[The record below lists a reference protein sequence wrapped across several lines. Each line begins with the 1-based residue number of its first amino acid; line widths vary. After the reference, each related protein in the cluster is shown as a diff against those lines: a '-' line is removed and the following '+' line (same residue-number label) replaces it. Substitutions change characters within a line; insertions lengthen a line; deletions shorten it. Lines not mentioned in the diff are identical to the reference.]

1 MNDVNRREIYRYLG
15 YGGSTPD
22 AAVAEAVESCLEE
35 LRLAVTPRAVF
46 RRYEIERIEE
56 PAEPVA
62 DGASSEA
69 DSSPAASGGGPA
81 WDTSIRGQERA
92 AKVSIHGQNP
102 AAKASIPGQDR
113 AAKVSIP
120 GQDRAAKASIPG
132 QMPAVRESE
141 KDLENRGHPEQ
152 GTHPQTQLLQIAGM
166 KIRSR
171 SLSINLRGCDSVYL
185 MASTLGIGP
194 DRLIARASVNRM
206 SRAVIYQAAAAA
218 MIEAWSDEVNSRIIQ
233 EAAKEGLFCR
243 PRFSPGYGDFSLA
256 YQSDFA
262 RILRIQKE
270 IGVSLTESMLMMPSK
285 SVTAVIG
292 LSRRDEK
299 CVLHGCEVCS
309 KANGC
314 AFSRMRGTAA
324 SGS

>member
-15 YGGSTPD
+15 YRGRTPD
-22 AAVAEAVESCLEE
+22 AAVAEAVEDCLEE
-35 LRLAVTPRAVF
+35 LRRSVTPRSVF

-56 PAEPVA
+56 PYVC
-62 DGASSEA
+62 
-69 DSSPAASGGGPA
+69 
-81 WDTSIRGQERA
+81 
-92 AKVSIHGQNP
+92 GQNP
-102 AAKASIPGQDR
+102 AAG
-113 AAKVSIP
+113 
-120 GQDRAAKASIPG
+120 G
-132 QMPAVRESE
+132 SE
-141 KDLENRGHPEQ
+141 RGLETGSLPEQ
-152 GTHPQTQLLQIAGM
+152 GIGIHPQPQLLQIAGM

-171 SLSINLRGCDSVYL
+171 SLSVNLRGCDSVYL
-185 MASTLGIGP
+185 MAATLGIGP

-218 MIEAWSDEVNSRIIQ
+218 MIEDWSDEVNSRIIQ

-243 PRFSPGYGDFSLA
+243 PRFSPGYGDFSLS

-309 KANGC
+309 KAASC
-314 AFSRMRGTAA
+314 AFSRL
-324 SGS
+324 

>member
-1 MNDVNRREIYRYLG
+1 
-15 YGGSTPD
+15 
-22 AAVAEAVESCLEE
+22 
-35 LRLAVTPRAVF
+35 
-46 RRYEIERIEE
+46 
-56 PAEPVA
+56 
-62 DGASSEA
+62 
-69 DSSPAASGGGPA
+69 
-81 WDTSIRGQERA
+81 
-92 AKVSIHGQNP
+92 
-102 AAKASIPGQDR
+102 
-113 AAKVSIP
+113 
-120 GQDRAAKASIPG
+120 
-132 QMPAVRESE
+132 
-141 KDLENRGHPEQ
+141 
-152 GTHPQTQLLQIAGM
+152 
-166 KIRSR
+166 
-171 SLSINLRGCDSVYL
+171 
-185 MASTLGIGP
+185 
-194 DRLIARASVNRM
+194 M

>member
-15 YGGSTPD
+15 YRGRTPD
-22 AAVAEAVESCLEE
+22 AAVTEAVEDCLEE
-35 LRLAVTPRAVF
+35 LRRTVTPRSVF

-56 PAEPVA
+56 PSAC
-62 DGASSEA
+62 
-69 DSSPAASGGGPA
+69 
-81 WDTSIRGQERA
+81 
-92 AKVSIHGQNP
+92 GQNP
-102 AAKASIPGQDR
+102 EAG
-113 AAKVSIP
+113 
-120 GQDRAAKASIPG
+120 
-132 QMPAVRESE
+132 ESE
-141 KDLENRGHPEQ
+141 RGLETGLLPEQ
-152 GTHPQTQLLQIAGM
+152 GIGIHPQPQPQLLQIAGM
-166 KIRSR
+166 KIRST
-171 SLSINLRGCDSVYL
+171 SLSVNLRGCDSVYL
-185 MASTLGIGP
+185 MAATLGIGP

-243 PRFSPGYGDFSLA
+243 PRFSPGYGDFSLS

-309 KANGC
+309 KAASC
-314 AFSRMRGTAA
+314 VFSRL
-324 SGS
+324 

>member
-1 MNDVNRREIYRYLG
+1 MGDSLGHNSWTKTMGDVNRREIYRYLG
-15 YGGSTPD
+15 YRGSTPD

-35 LRLAVTPRAVF
+35 LRQAVTPRFVF
-46 RRYEIERIEE
+46 RRFEIERIEE
-56 PAEPVA
+56 
-62 DGASSEA
+62 SL
-69 DSSPAASGGGPA
+69 
-81 WDTSIRGQERA
+81 IRGQEQA
-92 AKVSIHGQNP
+92 
-102 AAKASIPGQDR
+102 
-113 AAKVSIP
+113 
-120 GQDRAAKASIPG
+120 
-132 QMPAVRESE
+132 
-141 KDLENRGHPEQ
+141 
-152 GTHPQTQLLQIAGM
+152 QLLQIAGM

-171 SLSINLRGCDSVYL
+171 SLSVNLRGCDSVYL
-185 MASTLGIGP
+185 MAATLGIGP

-218 MIEAWSDEVNSRIIQ
+218 MIETWSDEVNSRIIQ

-243 PRFSPGYGDFSLA
+243 PRFSPGYGDFSLS

-309 KANGC
+309 KAAGC
-314 AFSRMRGTAA
+314 AFSRL
-324 SGS
+324 

>member
-1 MNDVNRREIYRYLG
+1 MQDVNRKEIYRYLG
-15 YGGSTPD
+15 YRGADPD
-22 AAVAEAVESCLEE
+22 AMVKEAVESCLEE
-35 LRLAVTPRAVF
+35 LERAVTPRYIF
-46 RRYEIERIEE
+46 RRYEIEW
-56 PAEPVA
+56 AEDSVFEKESCP
-62 DGASSEA
+62 GESPPEA
-69 DSSPAASGGGPA
+69 P
-81 WDTSIRGQERA
+81 
-92 AKVSIHGQNP
+92 
-102 AAKASIPGQDR
+102 
-113 AAKVSIP
+113 
-120 GQDRAAKASIPG
+120 
-132 QMPAVRESE
+132 
-141 KDLENRGHPEQ
+141 
-152 GTHPQTQLLQIAGM
+152 LLQIAGM
-166 KIRSR
+166 EIRSR
-171 SLSINLRGCDSVYL
+171 SLSRNLRGCRGVYL
-185 MASTLGIGP
+185 MAATLGIGP

-243 PRFSPGYGDFSLA
+243 PRFSPGYGDFSLS

-309 KANGC
+309 KAASC
-314 AFSRMRGTAA
+314 VFSRL
-324 SGS
+324 